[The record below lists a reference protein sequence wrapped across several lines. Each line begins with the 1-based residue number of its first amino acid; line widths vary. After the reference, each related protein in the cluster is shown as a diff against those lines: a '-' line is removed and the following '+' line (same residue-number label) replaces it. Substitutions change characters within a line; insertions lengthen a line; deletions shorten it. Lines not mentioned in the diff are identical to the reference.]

1 MNDTNRATTSDKRIS
16 LDARTFFPL
25 VAAGTALILAL
36 GQHVGCSPKANPE
49 GNLPTALET
58 HESIDHTNTSAK
70 KERDVSSD
78 AVTDSSS
85 CPIIVA
91 SDANAS
97 PKFNRDDALRSAQ
110 QSIQN
115 QHWIEARSTLLKML
129 AADDTDLEAVLLM
142 ATVSA
147 ETGNRDQAIELLD
160 EIPATQ
166 PRIAVHALGR
176 AAELCVAA
184 ERYDDAVERYLSL
197 IELVPTSALAHR
209 RIAALL
215 NGLGRRHEASRHVRL
230 LCKLG
235 NVQQEELHSLMVLSD
250 ACTEEPLGASG
261 RARQM
266 FSAQEFANAADEIR
280 NNGVITAYP
289 PAVQSL
295 YGRCL
300 AEMQD
305 DERFQQWLSQIDDRT
320 KKCAE
325 TWSAIGAWLANHQRF
340 EEAIRALAEA
350 IRLDPTDVRSYRRM
364 HQSFVALDREQDAKT
379 WEQRQAKL
387 REVTLASNELGTTH
401 QHDLMR
407 YRRVVDGLNSLG
419 RPLESVLWKAIAS
432 LHDNQSTEI
441 LSQLNETRVSLVES
455 GRSFPTAEQRLCS
468 LDIANYPDIDL
479 ESIASRSDANSQ
491 PEQSDWYK
499 VEKVALPRFENIA
512 ASVGLTH
519 AYQIASQ
526 PQDSHFMIHQSIGG
540 GVAVID
546 FDLDGKCDLYF
557 SQGAADP
564 PKFTAELSNQMLRQ
578 VDGVLINVTE
588 LSGTT
593 ETRYSVG
600 VTAGDWNQD
609 GFPDIAI
616 SNIGTN
622 SLLINNGDGT
632 FQMEAI
638 DASDRRTLLS
648 TSIAIA
654 DLSGDGLPDIY
665 QENYIDDPD
674 IAAKPVVD
682 EKGVLQIVAPADYQP
697 ASDEIC
703 YNERTGGRKCERVS
717 EKDTDR
723 RTGLGIVVSNFDSQ
737 PGNEIFVGNDVRPN
751 QLWKRNADARW
762 LDTAPTTGSALGF
775 DGSLTASMG
784 IATADFDRSGTP
796 DFHVTNFENGPAR
809 LYLNRGGSFQDRAMS
824 RNLSKDSYK
833 VLGFGTQALDY
844 NNDGFADLV
853 VTNGHVENMDLATSP
868 FKQPFQVFA
877 NMGSHFQIQPTLDTS
892 TYLGSLHVGRGL
904 ARLDFNSDGKPDVV
918 ITHLGETSALLINR
932 TETDHHWLQVHLVGI
947 ASERDAIGASI
958 TVTSGTQSW
967 TGWALAGDGYLCRN
981 EQVIA
986 FGLGNVD
993 QIDRVTVQWPDGAE
1007 VRYADVT
1014 VDKKWLIIQNEV
1026 NAFAMSD

>member
-1 MNDTNRATTSDKRIS
+1 MNDTNRATTNDKSTS
-16 LDARTFFPL
+16 LTARPPFPL
-25 VAAGTALILAL
+25 TTAGMVLLLAL
-36 GQHVGCSPKANPE
+36 SHQLGCSPKADPTQ
-49 GNLPTALET
+49 NLPTAPENPQ
-58 HESIDHTNTSAK
+58 SIGHVNATTSTAEAPRDAKTQPFSLPTAGASVPAPPRIFNRK
-70 KERDVSSD
+70 KELDTAQLAIQKKQWNLARSALLRMLSADHADSD
-78 AVTDSSS
+78 A
-85 CPIIVA
+85 I
-91 SDANAS
+91 
-97 PKFNRDDALRSAQ
+97 
-110 QSIQN
+110 
-115 QHWIEARSTLLKML
+115 
-129 AADDTDLEAVLLM
+129 LLM
-142 ATVSA
+142 ANVAA
-147 ETGNRDQAIELLD
+147 ESGDTDQAIELLD
-160 EIPATQ
+160 EMPKTQ
-166 PRIAVHALGR
+166 PGIAVHALGR

-215 NGLGRRHEASRHVRL
+215 NGLGRRHEASRHIRL

-235 NVQQEELHSLMVLSD
+235 NVHQEELHSLMVLSD
-250 ACTEEPLGASG
+250 TCTEKPLGACG
-261 RARQM
+261 KARQM

-280 NNGVITAYP
+280 NNGVVTAYP
-289 PAVQSL
+289 PAVQAL

-305 DERFQQWLSQIDDRT
+305 DERFQQWLSQIDGRT

-325 TWSAIGAWLANHQRF
+325 TWSAIGAWLVNHQRF

-350 IRLDPTDVRSYRRM
+350 IRRDPTDVRSYRRM
-364 HQSFVALDREQDAKT
+364 HQSFVALDREQNAKT

-401 QHDLMR
+401 QHDLTR
-407 YRRVVDGLNSLG
+407 YKTVVDGLNSLG

-432 LHDNQSTEI
+432 LHDNQSTEV

-468 LDIANYPDIDL
+468 LDIENYPDIDI

-491 PEQSDWYK
+491 PEKSNWHK
-499 VEKVALPRFENIA
+499 IEEVTLPRFENIA

-546 FDLDGKCDLYF
+546 FDLDGDCDLYF

-564 PKFTAELSNQMLRQ
+564 PKFTAELSNQLLRQ
-578 VDGVLINVTE
+578 IDGVLIDITD
-588 LSGTT
+588 LSGTI

-609 GFPDIAI
+609 GFPDIAV

-632 FQMEAI
+632 FQREAI

-654 DLSGDGLPDIY
+654 DLSGDALPDIY

-674 IAAKPVVD
+674 IAAKPVID

-697 ASDEIC
+697 AIDEIC
-703 YNERTGGRKCERVS
+703 YNEGTGGRQCKRVS

-784 IATADFDRSGTP
+784 IATGDFDRSGTP
-796 DFHVTNFENGPAR
+796 DIHVTNFENGPAR

-844 NNDGFADLV
+844 NNDGFDDLV
-853 VTNGHVENMDLATSP
+853 VTNGHVENMDLPTSP

-877 NMGSHFQIQPTLDTS
+877 NLGSHFQIQPNLDTS
-892 TYLGSLHVGRGL
+892 TYPGSLHVGRGL

-932 TETDHHWLQVHLVGI
+932 TETDHHWLQIRLVGVE
-947 ASERDAIGASI
+947 SERDAIGASI
-958 TVTSGTQSW
+958 TVTSGAQSW

-981 EQVIA
+981 EQAVA
-986 FGLGNVD
+986 FGLGD
-993 QIDRVTVQWPDGAE
+993 AEQLDRVTVQWPDGTEAS
-1007 VRYADVT
+1007 YANVT
-1014 VDKKWLIIQNEV
+1014 VDKKWLITQNETT
-1026 NAFAMSD
+1026 AFAMSN